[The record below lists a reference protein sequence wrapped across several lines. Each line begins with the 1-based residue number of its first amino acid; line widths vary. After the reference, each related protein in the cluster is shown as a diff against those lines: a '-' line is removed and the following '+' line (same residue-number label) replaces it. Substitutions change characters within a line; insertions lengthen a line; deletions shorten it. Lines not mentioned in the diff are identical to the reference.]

1 MKNAPVDRHAL
12 RGFSLLETLLA
23 CTLTCIIVAAIYQLQ
38 LAGCTGIEHGKIRAD
53 LQAQARNT
61 LARIQT
67 ELSAATRTQANTPP
81 NISIPSAPGNTT
93 ITFYLPTYTFSG
105 NRITGVVMDTNGSIV
120 WDVNNPVSFE
130 YDQPTRQIL
139 RRQGASTSVIA
150 THVSGVTFTDSAID
164 PALSLDE
171 VRLEVQLEMQ
181 TTQGRTVQISLPCL
195 IRLRN

>member
-1 MKNAPVDRHAL
+1 MKNSPVNRDAR
-12 RGFSLLETLLA
+12 RGFSLFETLLA
-23 CTLTCIIVAAIYQLQ
+23 CTLTCIIAAAVYQMQ
-38 LAGCTGIEHGKIRAD
+38 IAGCTGIEHGKIRAD

-61 LARIQT
+61 LARIQA
-67 ELSAATRTQANTPP
+67 ELSAATRAQANTPP

-105 NRITGVVMDTNGSIV
+105 NRITGVVMDTDGAIV

-130 YDQPTRQIL
+130 YDQSNRQIL
-139 RRQGASTSVIA
+139 RRQGASASVIA
-150 THVSGVTFTDSAID
+150 THVSGVTFTDSVID
-164 PALSLDE
+164 PALALDE